1 MKKIL
6 AVLLATLMVAG
17 MLPFVLLGVAA
28 SDRTILPVITED
40 QDGRHYFYYQNFD
53 YEGIL
58 QGADS
63 VAEQLRLLV
72 PENDTFAKDHKENV
86 DATEESEDVA
96 YLYELRDGKLY
107 LRNHGTKN
115 ELMVLARG
123 KDFTEAMKG
132 KFGIEYTLT
141 YLPGSTGTDGYFT
154 ILYALDEANGTYG
167 MAPVRIS
174 GYGNNTTSSGAVLD
188 SGEITDKTTGDLFSM
203 SAYNLLDPVN
213 PTLYNR
219 VFDSELQYYP
229 EGSNRSDLRG
239 SDILAGKE
247 IHVKMI
253 FDGINGPSVFVNGV
267 RVSAPVDTSVAQSAY
282 AALIAAESLSLGF
295 VLTPGTECIVDDVM
309 LYSGALGDEE
319 EVAQSSLY
327 ITEICLTPAVSGT
340 MYLEIYNNGEK
351 AVNLAGYGLA
361 YTESSAGAWDKST
374 TYTNYIEFAEYFGK
388 TLTFGTGANATAL
401 TNPAELILQ
410 PGECAIL
417 YFAVAAAGT
426 EEAPNPATTVEGV
439 TMAGFRAAYGLDAD
453 AKVLGIPT
461 ASAKDESGN
470 TVQAASAS
478 FFLLTGNS
486 PVHAKAYNFSLVS
499 ATDETGTAIAWKT
512 EKVQNTSMDAYVQS
526 RVEYIPALV
535 SGSAGDL
542 DDDFYTLSQNTTYS
556 NGKALPIYRF
566 SAGGFPKSGYAA
578 QYLYALNGAE
588 EYWFGTMI
596 SYAYTEVA
604 TEKSVG
610 NITALQKAYFGKL
623 TSRRENGYNAEGG
636 LVITK
641 YVPVTGYL
649 TEGKTGISDAF
660 DAFEI
665 TNNSDKLVNLYQY
678 GLVSGV
684 PGAWTQASLFEV
696 QPTTADPAGSA
707 ALAQYQ
713 NPAECLLAPGATVV
727 IWNYTADTI
736 AAGGTDTTAGSYT
749 VDDFRSYHGI
759 SEEVRVIVVASFASE
774 NGVIA
779 ENEKTISYGV
789 ATAADIN
796 AYRKKETDTIKTA
809 VSDITVPVSAM
820 SFSTVSEA
828 LDVTEIMR
836 VNPEVGSYL
845 VHYGY
850 GKATLATVQEGTSV
864 AGYFTKAGTGNVAL
878 TSPKQEICLY
888 TPCGENDVAVA
899 NVEYY
904 TIAKGSKNSYG
915 SSMDHQLP
923 VGTAISFTY
932 NSGNYTAG
940 MTSGMLMGDLRF
952 SSLLFNSMR
961 LRDAANE
968 KKEVPYI
975 MTSKSAF
982 ITPKTVNT
990 TLCERGTL
998 GTLVSGQVTVAGGSG
1013 ETTGG
1018 YAITWLDENGT
1029 VTSTVTLAPD
1039 ACRGAYTILPYLYE
1053 HWLVNNM
1060 PYNAGDKV
1068 VITGATEIRPSTGEV
1083 NANSVTLRLN
1093 ETAEDSGIRFTTA
1106 VSKELYN
1113 RLIAAYGKE
1122 NVHLKTAIAPAT
1134 YFAAAESATLEGLEA
1149 LGHKTNYVAVEATG
1163 FYAESGTELVF
1174 AGSLVDIQ
1182 NKDMAFCGLGY
1193 IEVETEN
1200 GIERFYGAT
1209 ESADHTIADMA
1220 EAELADVVGTS
1231 DEVYRYA
1238 VEDKYSA
1245 YTDEERRFL
1254 STLC

>member
-17 MLPFVLLGVAA
+17 MLPFVLLGAAA
-28 SDRTILPVITED
+28 SDRTILPAITGD
-40 QDGRHYFYYQNFD
+40 QDGRHYFYYQSFD

-58 QGADS
+58 QGADP
-63 VAEQLRLLV
+63 VAEKLGLLV
-72 PENDTFAKDHKENV
+72 PENDAFAKNHEENV
-86 DATEESEDVA
+86 NATEGGEDVA

-123 KDFTEAMKG
+123 KEFTEAMKG
-132 KFGIEYTLT
+132 RFGIEYTLT
-141 YLPGSTGTDGYFT
+141 YLPGSTGADGYFT

-174 GYGNNTTSSGAVLD
+174 GYGNNTTSAGAVLD
-188 SGEITDKTTGDLFSM
+188 SGEITGKKTGDLLSM

-247 IHVKMI
+247 IHVRMI
-253 FDGINGPSVFVNGV
+253 FDGTYGPSVFVNDV
-267 RVSAPVDTSVAQSAY
+267 QVSAPVDTDAAQSAY

-309 LYSGALGDEE
+309 LYGGALGDEE
-319 EVAQSSLY
+319 EAPQNSLY

-340 MYLEIYNNGEK
+340 MYLEIYNNGEE
-351 AVNLAGYGLA
+351 AVNLADFGLV
-361 YTESSAGAWDKST
+361 YTENSAGAWDKTS
-374 TYTNYIEFAEYFGK
+374 TYTNYIEFAKYFGK
-388 TLTFGTGANATAL
+388 TLTFGTGAAATTL
-401 TNPAELILQ
+401 TNPAKLTLQ

-426 EEAPNPATTVEGV
+426 EGAPNPATTVDGV

-470 TVQAASAS
+470 TVQAASPS
-478 FFLLTGNS
+478 FFLLTGLS

-499 ATDETGTAIAWKT
+499 AADETGAAIAWKT
-512 EKVQNTSMDAYVQS
+512 QKTQNTSMDAYVQS
-526 RVEYIPALV
+526 RVEYVPALV
-535 SGSAGDL
+535 SGSAGEI
-542 DDDFYTLSQNTTYS
+542 DDNSFTLSLNTVYS
-556 NGKALPIYRF
+556 NGSALPIYRF
-566 SAGGFPKSGYAA
+566 GAGGLAKSGYAA

-604 TEKSVG
+604 AEKSVG
-610 NITALQKAYFGKL
+610 NITALQEAYFGKL
-623 TSRRENGYNAEGG
+623 ISRRENGYHADGG

-665 TNNSDKLVNLYQY
+665 TNTSDKLVNLYQY

-684 PGAWTQASLFEV
+684 PGAWKQATLFEA

-707 ALAQYQ
+707 VLPQYQ

-727 IWNYTADTI
+727 IWNYTADTVA
-736 AAGGTDTTAGSYT
+736 AAGADTTTGRYT
-749 VDDFRSYHGI
+749 VADFRSYHGI
-759 SEEVRVIVVASFASE
+759 LEEVRVIVAASFASE

-789 ATAADIN
+789 AAAADIN
-796 AYRKKETDTIKTA
+796 AYRKGETDTIKSA

-828 LDVTEIMR
+828 VDVTEIMR
-836 VNPEVGSYL
+836 VNPVVGSYL

-850 GKATLATVQEGTSV
+850 GTATRVTVEEGASV

-878 TSPKQEICLY
+878 SSPTTEIYLY
-888 TPCGENDVAVA
+888 TPCGENEVAAA

-904 TIAKGSKNSYG
+904 TIANGEAGYG

-932 NSGNYTAG
+932 NNGNYTAG

-952 SSLLFNSMR
+952 SSLAFDAFR
-961 LRDAANE
+961 LRAAGMTE
-968 KKEVPYI
+968 KNEVPYI
-975 MTSKSAF
+975 MTRPSAF
-982 ITPKTVNT
+982 ITPKTANT
-990 TLCERGTL
+990 TLCERDTL
-998 GTLVSGQVTVAGGSG
+998 GTLANGQVTIAGGSG
-1013 ETTGG
+1013 EMNG
-1018 YAITWLDENGT
+1018 YVITWLDEEGT
-1029 VTSTVTLAPD
+1029 VTSTVTLAKN
-1039 ACRGAYTILPYLYE
+1039 ACRGAYTILPYFCE
-1053 HWLVNNM
+1053 HWLVNGV

-1068 VITGATEIRPSTGEV
+1068 EITGNTEIRPSTEEV
-1083 NANSVTLRLN
+1083 NANTVTLRLN
-1093 ETAEDSGIRFTTA
+1093 GTAEDSGIRFTTA

-1113 RLIAAYGKE
+1113 RLVATYGKE
-1122 NVHLKTAIAPAT
+1122 NVHLKTAIAPAA

-1163 FYAESGTELVF
+1163 FYAESETELVF

-1193 IEVETEN
+1193 LEVETEN
-1200 GIERFYGAT
+1200 GMERFYGAT
-1209 ESADHTIADMA
+1209 ESADYTIAGMA
-1220 EAELADVVGTS
+1220 AAELADVVGTG

-1245 YTDEERRFL
+1245 YTEEERRFL
-1254 STLC
+1254 STFC